1 MKKMTKADLT
11 VLIPGVCGHLMV
23 VVLNLDITEML

>member
-1 MKKMTKADLT
+1 MNKLLKADLT

-23 VVLNLDITEML
+23 VVLNLELTEML